1 MKLLRTCIVG
11 ALAVSLAP
19 SVAWAWGAEGHQAVG
34 AIADRLLEGTRAGQ
48 MVKQT
53 LAGQNLETVAV
64 WADCVKGT
72 TSSDGESFSYQADIG
87 RFPEC
92 APFETPEQ
100 RERIIAFV
108 KANWAQCGVVN
119 GNEHCHNQYHYTD
132 VAIQRQRYDRRFAG
146 TSDHD
151 VVHAISATI
160 DVLQGKPAP
169 SPFKIADQR
178 EALTLLAHY
187 IGDLHQPLHVES
199 VYLDEHGEKYDPDA
213 RGYKKQTD
221 TAGGNLVY
229 VGRKKMHSLWDGIPD
244 RLSTKGDSFADT
256 VQRARL
262 VGVSPGTL
270 QSWSTQ
276 WANEVILSGQSAF
289 ADLKFGP
296 HTYEPPPSSS
306 TPTALKPKST
316 MAALEF
322 TPKDKPQQMQNTTM
336 WDAFG
341 VDDDYVRKADELK
354 QAEIA
359 LAGARLAQVLQA
371 IWPDAPQAATTPRT
385 IPLRLIVFN
394 DFHGNLESGNLSLP
408 FADPLLATPSERVP
422 VGGMAALSGMVKLLR
437 IGMPYSLTLSS
448 GDLLGASPLVS
459 TLYRHETTVM
469 QMNQLELDASV
480 VGNHEFDA
488 GLDELLRLKKGG
500 CAATVPDAL
509 ATSCAIKPYEGMQ
522 FDLLGANVH
531 KDGETKSVLDP
542 VMVKKVE
549 GIPVAFIGVVTKE
562 TPSMV
567 LPSGV
572 KGLKFDDEVE
582 VLNRTAAQLKRH
594 GIKAIVAMVHEG
606 GEVGTQT
613 HPVDWNDTRCD
624 QARGRIF
631 DIARQVSSDV
641 DVLLTAHTH
650 QGYRCLVDGRLV
662 IQGTS
667 FGRGLSVV
675 DLALDPSTGDID
687 RAQTT
692 SINLPVV
699 NERTTALQRA
709 QLARLLPP
717 AFSPIVR
724 QSRPDEAVAKQV
736 AGYAQQIAPKANRE
750 VARIGAVFE
759 KGSSRGDH
767 AMGRLIADAQL
778 AAARAA
784 LPGESVQLAFMN
796 DGGVR
801 SDLRCANG
809 QPPCVVTF
817 GQLFAAQPFSND
829 LVVMSLTGAQIKAV
843 LEQQQK
849 PGMTSPYFLQPSAGL
864 TYEWH
869 EQSPIGQRVA
879 AVTVHGQPLDTKAT
893 YRVVVNTFLSQGGDG
908 FDVLLKG
915 TDRHSAGNDLDALL
929 AYLKPGLD
937 DPAKAAMPTAESRGR
952 VVP

>member
-1 MKLLRTCIVG
+1 MKLLRTCMAGVL
-11 ALAVSLAP
+11 ALSLAP
-19 SVAWAWGAEGHQAVG
+19 TLAWAWGPEGHQAVG

-53 LAGQNLETVAV
+53 LAGQNLATVAV

-72 TSSDGESFSYQADIG
+72 TSADGEHFTYQADLG

-100 RERIIAFV
+100 RERILAFV

-119 GNEHCHNQYHYTD
+119 GNERCHNQYHYTD
-132 VAIQRQRYDRRFAG
+132 VAVQRQRYDSHFAG
-146 TSDHD
+146 TNDHD
-151 VVHAISATI
+151 VVHAIAAMI
-160 DVLQGKPAP
+160 GVLQGQPAP
-169 SPFKIADQR
+169 RPFQIADQR
-178 EALTLLAHY
+178 EALTLLSHY

-199 VYLDEHGEKYDPDA
+199 VYLDEHGGLYDPDA
-213 RGYKKQTD
+213 HGYQKSTD

-229 VGRKKMHSLWDGIPD
+229 VGRKKLHSMWDGIPG
-244 RLSTKGDSFADT
+244 RLGTQGESFDET

-270 QSWSTQ
+270 QSWPTQ
-276 WANEVILSGQSAF
+276 WANEVILSGQQAF
-289 ADLKFGP
+289 ANLKFGP
-296 HTYEPPPSSS
+296 HAYEPPPSST
-306 TPTALKPKST
+306 TPTALQAKST
-316 MAALEF
+316 RAALEF
-322 TPKDKPQQMQNTTM
+322 TPSEKAEKAPTSTQ

-371 IWPDAPQAATTPRT
+371 IWPETPQAATTPRT

-394 DFHGNLESGNLSLP
+394 DFHGNLEPGNLSLP

-437 IGMPYSLTLSS
+437 VGMPYSLTLSS
-448 GDLLGASPLVS
+448 GDLFGASPLVS

-500 CAATVPDAL
+500 CAATVPEAL
-509 ATSCAIKPYEGMQ
+509 ATSCALKPYEGMQ
-522 FDLLGANVH
+522 FELLGANVR
-531 KDGETKSVLDP
+531 KDGETKAVFDP
-542 VMVKKVE
+542 VMVKRVE

-582 VLNRTAAQLKRH
+582 VLNRTAEQLKRH

-606 GEVGTQT
+606 GEVGTQV

-624 QARGRIF
+624 QARGRVF
-631 DIARQVSSDV
+631 DIARQVSPDV

-687 RAQTT
+687 RAHTT
-692 SINLPVV
+692 SVNLPVV
-699 NERTTALQRA
+699 NDRTTALQRA

-750 VARIGAVFE
+750 VARIGAVFD
-759 KGSSRGDH
+759 KGPGTGDH

-778 AAARAA
+778 AAARTA
-784 LPGESVQLAFMN
+784 LPAEQVQMAFMN

-801 SDLRCANG
+801 ADLRCASG

-849 PGMTSPYFLQPSAGL
+849 PGMASPYFLQPSAGVS
-864 TYEWH
+864 YEWH
-869 EQSPIGQRVA
+869 EQAPIGQRVS
-879 AVTVHGQPLDTKAT
+879 AVSVNGKPLDLKAS

-908 FDVLLKG
+908 FDVFLKG
-915 TDRHSAGNDLDALL
+915 DNRHSAGNDLDALL

-937 DPAKAAMPTAESRGR
+937 DPSKAALPVAASRARVMP
-952 VVP
+952 